1 MTPLLKDWLN
11 VWATFSFAAAYS
23 GLPQTCKMESFITV
37 VNCHKPLNTVAKCF
51 IFYVCGSPEY
61 ISGLI
66 QYHFLQTWFFF
77 LFFFFF
83 FFICLFL
90 RRGKLFFLDN
100 FLSMCIYRL
109 LRNIQNKS
117 VYKINSYKV
126 KKKKSFFIGKLKLLC
141 FMTLVVISKSCYFH
155 NSLPGLCGNLGN
167 LPQLCYTCQF
177 RNYGRECRTLSRIS
191 DFALLY

>member
-1 MTPLLKDWLN
+1 MQSAL
-11 VWATFSFAAAYS
+11 SSMFA
-23 GLPQTCKMESFITV
+23 GV
-37 VNCHKPLNTVAKCF
+37 LNTFLVWYNI
-51 IFYVCGSPEY
+51 IFYK
-61 ISGLI
+61 LD
-66 QYHFLQTWFFF
+66 
-77 LFFFFF
+77 FFFFFFSF

-191 DFALLY
+191 DFAFLYQWH